1 MSTDALKLSA
11 YFGER
16 KRVPGGALVAD
27 RLLDLFGTRALHNS
41 ILLRGA
47 EGFGIRHH
55 LRTDSSLSLSEDLP
69 AVAIAVDRS
78 ERIEPLVDEVSAIV
92 GSGLVTVE
100 RARLDTGEP
109 AGPALEGPTKL
120 TVYLGRLQRVDGVPA
135 YAAVCDLLHRRGVDG
150 ASTLLGVD
158 GTRSGTRQRARFF
171 ARNADVPL
179 MIIAVSSADRLTR
192 VLPEVGRLLPDA
204 TLTLERVQVC
214 KRDGQLFEPLRL
226 ADGAGRWRKLTVYTS
241 EAQLHDGRPIYR
253 EITRRLRESGAA
265 GVTTLRGVW
274 GFHGAH
280 PPHGDRLFRLGRHV
294 PTVTVVID
302 EVGRIGA
309 AYDIVDELS
318 AEHGLVTVETVPTV
332 R

>member
-1 MSTDALKLSA
+1 
-11 YFGER
+11 
-16 KRVPGGALVAD
+16 
-27 RLLDLFGTRALHNS
+27 
-41 ILLRGA
+41 
-47 EGFGIRHH
+47 
-55 LRTDSSLSLSEDLP
+55 
-69 AVAIAVDRS
+69 
-78 ERIEPLVDEVSAIV
+78 
-92 GSGLVTVE
+92 
-100 RARLDTGEP
+100 
-109 AGPALEGPTKL
+109 
-120 TVYLGRLQRVDGVPA
+120 VDGVPA

-204 TLTLERVQVC
+204 TLTLERVQLC